1 MATCQLSVEKQMFKE
16 KSCKQ
21 ALQVAPTAILRHYWT
36 FSYVHLSL
44 LLYYPYQLSHATW
57 LHTAL
62 APNCFNMINATLAMY
77 IYSITMQQM
86 QQSNKQLFKKTS
98 TIYSKFYHGINCH
111 IVLPPRLIL

>member
-36 FSYVHLSL
+36 FSYVHLS
-44 LLYYPYQLSHATW
+44 HATW

-86 QQSNKQLFKKTS
+86 QQSNKQPFKKTS